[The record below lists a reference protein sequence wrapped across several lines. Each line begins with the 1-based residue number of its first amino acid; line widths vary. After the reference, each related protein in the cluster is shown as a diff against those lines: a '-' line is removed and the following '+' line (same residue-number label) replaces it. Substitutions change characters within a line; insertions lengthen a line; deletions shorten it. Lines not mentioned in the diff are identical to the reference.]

1 MLIFNNEWIDFVV
14 ILFFILSSSSFIVYF
29 DLYSKKTNKLEDVKI
44 KDKFEDKYIEKINNL
59 DNIELSKEKLESL
72 KNCIVFESTP
82 MGKIIMY
89 YNCEKELFTYYC
101 DRKEV
106 PYKFLDTVARKYI
119 TSFDCKSIYTF
130 INDELENQKNK
141 YNKIKKEKEEKE
153 EKEKNNDNKN
163 KVKNVFATYKNYNMK
178 TDKPLKEEDFLIKEN
193 INKFKW
199 GGFLKDYQFLQP
211 YKSLCQKE
219 EEFSFKDF
227 KNQAKS

>member
-1 MLIFNNEWIDFVV
+1 MLIFNNEWIDFVIV
-14 ILFFILSSSSFIVYF
+14 LFFILSSSSFIVYF
-29 DLYSKKTNKLEDVKI
+29 DLYSKKTNKLEDDVKI
-44 KDKFEDKYIEKINNL
+44 KDKFEDKYIEKFNNL
-59 DNIELSKEKLESL
+59 ENFELSKEKLELL
-72 KNCIVFESTP
+72 KNCIIFESTP

-89 YNCEKELFTYYC
+89 YNCEKELFIYYC

-141 YNKIKKEKEEKE
+141 YNKIKEEKEEKE
-153 EKEKNNDNKN
+153 EKEKNKDK
-163 KVKNVFATYKNYNMK
+163 KEVKNVFATYKNYNMK

-211 YKSLCQKE
+211 YKSLCKKE
-219 EEFSFKDF
+219 EVISFKDF
-227 KNQAKS
+227 KNQAIN